1 MVSHDRDFLN
11 SVTTDIIHLHDQRLH
26 GYRGNFA
33 QFEDMYEQKRKEVN
47 KVADKF
53 EKQMKAAK
61 KSGSRAT
68 QDKVCFCSAFLHAQ
82 QHYTVPADVGAMH
95 DLCLALLSL
104 LRCGSPCS
112 WSLCQVMIQKAS
124 HTILSCT
131 RPSCI
136 MLTCHAPCVTVGEP
150 PALLAGWSQPRTE
163 QPMSSFTRLRQQV
176 AKSAKE
182 AVKRKG
188 KGAPAYVDD
197 TPSNADA
204 PRRWNDYTVHF
215 EFPDP
220 SDVGN
225 SLIQLMD
232 VDFKYPGRDDFGL
245 QVIFVAAGCA
255 ESL

>member
-1 MVSHDRDFLN
+1 
-11 SVTTDIIHLHDQRLH
+11 
-26 GYRGNFA
+26 
-33 QFEDMYEQKRKEVN
+33 
-47 KVADKF
+47 
-53 EKQMKAAK
+53 
-61 KSGSRAT
+61 
-68 QDKVCFCSAFLHAQ
+68 
-82 QHYTVPADVGAMH
+82 
-95 DLCLALLSL
+95 
-104 LRCGSPCS
+104 
-112 WSLCQVMIQKAS
+112 
-124 HTILSCT
+124 
-131 RPSCI
+131 
-136 MLTCHAPCVTVGEP
+136 
-150 PALLAGWSQPRTE
+150 
-163 QPMSSFTRLRQQV
+163 MSSFTRLRQQV

-255 ESL
+255 ESLRGRMACCGGMLYVRKALARQVACMACSWSGA